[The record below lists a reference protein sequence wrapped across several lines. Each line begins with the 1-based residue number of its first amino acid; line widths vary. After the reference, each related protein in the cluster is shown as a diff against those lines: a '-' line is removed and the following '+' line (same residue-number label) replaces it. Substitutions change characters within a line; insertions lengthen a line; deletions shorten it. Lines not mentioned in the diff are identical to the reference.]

1 MELLEYS
8 RKNEITNP
16 MEKLIETII
25 FGIPLPCRAYF
36 NISCKKTSE
45 IIPKQ
50 KKDIDF
56 CLRPF
61 NKYNFYSYSYQK
73 ILGFPLKDIFFIF
86 KFLLLEVPILF
97 FGTNKEILTNIV
109 ETFISLL
116 YPLEYQYPYIS
127 ILPDAYC
134 SLIEREKSFV
144 FGVNHRLIWE
154 GKDKVSHPTYFKNMH
169 LNVHNKLFLICD
181 ADTNSIYK
189 YNYHDKLY
197 HIVNFNDLG
206 VYPEIK
212 DGDISQCVSKDIN
225 SDIIQNVIDINL
237 PEKITYKITKD
248 LNNYLIKNYEFIRDK
263 HDYSEEIN
271 TKIGENYFYDYMT
284 NLLNNY
290 FNYIPY
296 DEEIIKNKIGYEILN
311 KREEDIEIENL
322 FSVNQFLN
330 DNKHDTFFYAKFFKT
345 RIFKNFIIRKYLNDP
360 WDRYNF
366 LHFDEKILEKKK

>member
-1 MELLEYS
+1 MPLFSFALPKVQMARLS
-8 RKNEITNP
+8 RSIAIGERRQR
-16 MEKLIETII
+16 LI
-25 FGIPLPCRAYF
+25 L
-36 NISCKKTSE
+36 
-45 IIPKQ
+45 KQ
-50 KKDIDF
+50 VRLSSSLNVVKVILFSFDGLF
-56 CLRPF
+56 VF
-61 NKYNFYSYSYQK
+61 KYNKQITK
-73 ILGFPLKDIFFIF
+73 VNNLKGFLSR
-86 KFLLLEVPILF
+86 ILF

-181 ADTNSIYK
+181 TDTNSIYK

-248 LNNYLIKNYEFIRDK
+248 LNNYLIKNYEFIRDN

-271 TKIGENYFYDYMT
+271 TKIVIALTPIIIFEKTVNRI
-284 NLLNNY
+284 LL
-290 FNYIPY
+290 
-296 DEEIIKNKIGYEILN
+296 
-311 KREEDIEIENL
+311 
-322 FSVNQFLN
+322 
-330 DNKHDTFFYAKFFKT
+330 
-345 RIFKNFIIRKYLNDP
+345 IRKNPKLILL
-360 WDRYNF
+360 YN
-366 LHFDEKILEKKK
+366 LG